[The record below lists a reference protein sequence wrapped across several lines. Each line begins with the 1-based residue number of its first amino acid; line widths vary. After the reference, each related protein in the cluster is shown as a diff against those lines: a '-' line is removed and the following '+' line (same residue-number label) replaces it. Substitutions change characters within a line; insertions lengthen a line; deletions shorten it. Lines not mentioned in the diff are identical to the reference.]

1 MGLRKL
7 ESHAFDNFHPRIDF
21 DGTPY
26 LLALGNWKICRLQ
39 GRIIEENNIREEVT
53 HL

>member
-1 MGLRKL
+1 MGFRKL
-7 ESHAFDNFHPRIDF
+7 DPHALDNCYLRIDF

-26 LLALGNWKICRLQ
+26 LLALGDWKICGLKGQ
-39 GRIIEENNIREEVT
+39 IIQENNIREEVT